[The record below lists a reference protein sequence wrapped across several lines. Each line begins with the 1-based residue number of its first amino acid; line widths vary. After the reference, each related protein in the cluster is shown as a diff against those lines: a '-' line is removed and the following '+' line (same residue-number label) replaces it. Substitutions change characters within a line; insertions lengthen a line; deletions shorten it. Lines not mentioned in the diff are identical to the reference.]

1 MPPSDVLAILSIAWT
16 RYRDPA
22 VICENCRPD
31 VAHKFPRPT
40 VASHRGQPTAADHLL
55 RPDVNVRS
63 PLFTTGEG
71 VELIDD
77 QGRSYLDAASGV
89 GVTCLGYGVDEIVRA
104 MVDQAREVHY
114 VHTLRFE
121 TPVVRQLADLIASVA
136 PGDLD
141 YVFFVSGGSEANE
154 SAFKFV
160 RQYWLER
167 DQGTKWRIIGRWP
180 SFHGNTIATLSA
192 GWHAARRKRHGP
204 LLLNFPHIE
213 APNSY
218 RGCSHCRANGGK
230 CTLACADELER
241 TIIREG
247 AETIAAFIAE
257 PVIGAAGGAA
267 LPRTDYF
274 RRIREICDA
283 YDILFIADEVITGF
297 GRLGRWF
304 GIERFAVQPDII
316 VFAKGVAAGYAP
328 LAGMI
333 IRTKLVDAFKS
344 GSGRFEHNFTMAGH
358 PIACAA
364 GIAAVSIIMREK
376 LVERV
381 AALEPMVFATLHDRL
396 DDLPIVGDVR
406 GLGFLAGV
414 ELVADKASKRPF
426 PAKQQMSSRAT
437 RAAMDEGVIVYPC
450 QGGVDGDAGDYLLL
464 MPPFTSSE
472 SELTEM
478 STRLARAL
486 AKLPVG

>member
-1 MPPSDVLAILSIAWT
+1 MPDHATEAIT
-16 RYRDPA
+16 VPA
-22 VICENCRPD
+22 ESAI
-31 VAHKFPRPT
+31 
-40 VASHRGQPTAADHLL
+40 DHLL
-55 RPDVNVRS
+55 RADINVRL
-63 PLFTTGEG
+63 PRLTTGEG

-89 GVTCLGYGVDEIVRA
+89 GVTCLGYGVDEIVQA
-104 MVDQAREVHY
+104 MVDQAREVQY
-114 VHTLRFE
+114 VHAMRFE
-121 TPVVRQLADLIASVA
+121 TPVVRELADLITGIA

-141 YVFFVSGGSEANE
+141 HVFFVSGGSEANE
-154 SAFKFV
+154 SALKFA

-167 DQGTKWRIIGRWP
+167 GQPTKWRVVGRWP
-180 SFHGNTIATLSA
+180 SFHGNTIATLSE
-192 GWHAARRKRHGP
+192 GWHAARRKRHAP

-218 RGCSHCRANGGK
+218 RGCSHCRANQGQ

-247 AETIAAFIAE
+247 ADTIAAFIAE
-257 PVIGAAGGAA
+257 PVIGAAAGAT
-267 LPRTDYF
+267 LPRADYF
-274 RRIREICDA
+274 ARIREICDA
-283 YDILFIADEVITGF
+283 YDILFVADEVITGF

-304 GIERFAVQPDII
+304 GIERFGVLPDVI
-316 VFAKGVAAGYAP
+316 VFANGVSAGYAP
-328 LAGMI
+328 LGGMI
-333 IRTKLVDAFKS
+333 VRTKLVDAFKS

-358 PIACAA
+358 PTACAA
-364 GIAAVSIIMREK
+364 GVATVTILKRDK

-381 AALEPMVFATLHDRL
+381 AAHEQFFLQSLHEQL
-396 DDLPIVGDVR
+396 DHLPIVGDVR

-426 PAKQQMSSRAT
+426 APGQGMSGRAT

-464 MPPFTSSE
+464 MPPFTSSRA
-472 SELTEM
+472 ELVEM
-478 STRLARAL
+478 ATRLGRGL
-486 AKLPVG
+486 AKLPTG

>member
-1 MPPSDVLAILSIAWT
+1 VSGG
-16 RYRDPA
+16 PA
-22 VICENCRPD
+22 KPQSWRRCVRLNS
-31 VAHKFPRPT
+31 VAKKVPGP
-40 VASHRGQPTAADHLL
+40 AALTGEHLL
-55 RPDVNVRS
+55 RPDVNTRS
-63 PLFTTGEG
+63 PVFTTGEG

-104 MVDQAREVHY
+104 MADQARELPY
-114 VHTLRFE
+114 IHTLRFE
-121 TPVVRQLADLIASVA
+121 TGVVHRLADLIAGVA

-141 YVFFVSGGSEANE
+141 YVFFVAGGSEANE
-154 SAFKFV
+154 SAFKFA

-167 DQGTKWRIIGRWP
+167 GQPGRWRIIGRWP

-218 RGCSHCRANGGK
+218 RGCSHCGSVGGR

-241 TIIREG
+241 TIVREG
-247 AETIAAFIAE
+247 PDTIAGFIAE
-257 PVIGAAGGAA
+257 PVIGAAGGAS
-267 LPRTDYF
+267 LPRPDYF

-283 YDILFIADEVITGF
+283 HDILFIADEVITGF

-304 GIERFAVQPDII
+304 GIERFDVQPDII
-316 VFAKGVAAGYAP
+316 TFAKGVSAGYAP

-333 IRTKLVDAFKS
+333 VRSELVDAFKR

-364 GIAAVSIIMREK
+364 GVATLSILRRDR

-381 AALEPMVFATLHDRL
+381 AALEPTFFSALHRHL
-396 DDLPIVGDVR
+396 DDVPMVGDVR
-406 GLGFLAGV
+406 GLGLLAGV
-414 ELVADKASKRPF
+414 ELVADRSSKRPF
-426 PAKQQMSSRAT
+426 PPTASMSAGAT

-464 MPPFTSSE
+464 MPPFVSSE
-472 SELTEM
+472 AELTEM
-478 STRLARAL
+478 AARLGRAL
-486 AKLPVG
+486 RTLSES

>member
-1 MPPSDVLAILSIAWT
+1 
-16 RYRDPA
+16 
-22 VICENCRPD
+22 
-31 VAHKFPRPT
+31 VADKIPRP
-40 VASHRGQPTAADHLL
+40 ALANDGALPEAGDHLL
-55 RPDVNVRS
+55 RPDVNIRS
-63 PLFTTGEG
+63 PLFITGEG
-71 VELIDD
+71 IELIDD
-77 QGRSYLDAASGV
+77 HGRAYLDAASGV

-104 MVDQAREVHY
+104 MVDQARELHY
-114 VHTLRFE
+114 VHSLRFE
-121 TPVVRQLADLIASVA
+121 TPVIRQLADLIASLA

-141 YVFFVSGGSEANE
+141 QVFFVSGGSEANE

-167 DQGTKWRIIGRWP
+167 GQATKWRIIGRWP

-192 GWHAARRKRHGP
+192 GWHAARRKRHSP

-218 RGCSHCRANGGK
+218 RGCSHCYANGGR

-247 AETIAAFIAE
+247 AETIGAFIAE
-257 PVIGAAGGAA
+257 PIIGAAGGAS
-267 LPRTDYF
+267 LPRPDYF
-274 RRIREICDA
+274 QRIRQICDA
-283 YDILFIADEVITGF
+283 NDILFIADEVITGF

-304 GIERFAVQPDII
+304 GIERFGVQPDIM
-316 VFAKGVAAGYAP
+316 VFAKGVSAGYAP

-333 IRTKLVDAFKS
+333 VRSKLVDAFKG

-364 GIAAVSIIMREK
+364 GMAAVSIIKREK

-381 AALEPMVFATLHDRL
+381 AALESAFFATLHEHL
-396 DDLPIVGDVR
+396 DDVPIVGDVR

-426 PAKQQMSSRAT
+426 PASQSMSARAT
-437 RAAMDEGVIVYPC
+437 GAAMDEGVIVYPC
-450 QGGVDGDAGDYLLL
+450 SGGVDGEAGDYLLL

-478 STRLARAL
+478 SARLGRAL
-486 AKLPVG
+486 AKRSIT